1 MATNVDETG
10 GLVGVG
16 NSSPPPQLGV
26 VVVVVVVVGSKV
38 KDNRDDVGG
47 VPVVQDV
54 AVG

>member
-26 VVVVVVVVGSKV
+26 VVGVVGSEV
-38 KDNRDDVGG
+38 KDSRDDVGG

>member
-16 NSSPPPQLGV
+16 NSSPPPQLE
-26 VVVVVVVVGSKV
+26 VVVVVVVGSEV